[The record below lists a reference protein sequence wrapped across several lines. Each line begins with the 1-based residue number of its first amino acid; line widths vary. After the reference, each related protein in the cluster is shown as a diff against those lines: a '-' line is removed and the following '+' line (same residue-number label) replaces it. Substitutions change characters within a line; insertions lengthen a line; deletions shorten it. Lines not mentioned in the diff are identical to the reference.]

1 MDKWQCGCHCRSDFS
16 FYDTARRSSVTSSI
30 SRPHADRPFNR
41 VQVGTVRAA
50 SLARV
55 PDVLAGF
62 GVALDPLLD
71 EAGLPRTLLDDAE
84 TPVELSRGIRLLA
97 LAAERT
103 GCPHVGLLCGQ
114 SLPIEALGIV
124 GQVARN
130 ANDVGTGLRGLILN
144 LHLHGHAFVP
154 VLTVTA
160 GLAEFVLRLAPD
172 VDENTDPAV
181 DLGMAIAWTVL
192 RTLCGPDWK
201 PVEVSLA
208 RRAPAGREAY
218 DRCFGAPVQ
227 FGREHNAIAFP
238 ATWLGQ
244 RVHGANLARRK
255 LLEREL
261 AVMAQQNRLPV
272 VATARR
278 AVVAG
283 LTLGDVS
290 VEAGAARVGLHHRTL
305 NRRLAREGTS
315 VFELLK
321 QERYRIARD
330 LLANTPLPVSEVAA
344 TLLYA
349 SIGSFTRAFQAWSQH
364 SPSDWRAKRGR
375 QSTTAPPSRR
385 GSGRR
390 ATPPGPQR

>member
-1 MDKWQCGCHCRSDFS
+1 M
-16 FYDTARRSSVTSSI
+16 
-30 SRPHADRPFNR
+30 
-41 VQVGTVRAA
+41 QVGTVRAA

-62 GVALDPLLD
+62 GVALDPLLG

-84 TPVELSRGIRLLA
+84 TPVELSRGIRFLA

-208 RRAPAGREAY
+208 RRAPPAVKPTTGASGRL
-218 DRCFGAPVQ
+218 CSSG
-227 FGREHNAIAFP
+227 G
-238 ATWLGQ
+238 
-244 RVHGANLARRK
+244 
-255 LLEREL
+255 
-261 AVMAQQNRLPV
+261 
-272 VATARR
+272 
-278 AVVAG
+278 
-283 LTLGDVS
+283 
-290 VEAGAARVGLHHRTL
+290 
-305 NRRLAREGTS
+305 
-315 VFELLK
+315 
-321 QERYRIARD
+321 
-330 LLANTPLPVSEVAA
+330 
-344 TLLYA
+344 
-349 SIGSFTRAFQAWSQH
+349 
-364 SPSDWRAKRGR
+364 
-375 QSTTAPPSRR
+375 STTPSPFRQHGWGNAFTAPTWQD
-385 GSGRR
+385 GSCSSGSW
-390 ATPPGPQR
+390 P